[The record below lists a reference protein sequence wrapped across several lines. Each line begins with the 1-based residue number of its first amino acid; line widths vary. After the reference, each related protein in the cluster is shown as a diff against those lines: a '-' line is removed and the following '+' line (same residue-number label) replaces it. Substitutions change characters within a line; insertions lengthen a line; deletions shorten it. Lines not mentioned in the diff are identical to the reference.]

1 MTATPRANGRES
13 FADHQRTD
21 APALKLRTAGP
32 PEGQAGGGPADPAQ
46 GSVTSADT
54 PHAEGTGEVRG
65 LYCELLEAAYPE
77 LRRRADAGEEGAQ
90 HRLQRFIA
98 LGERLGVR
106 LPGRGEEG
114 AECAAAGTVAALVTE
129 CLARRRIPSATYRLQ
144 FNGDFT
150 FADARDLVPYL
161 HALGVSDCY
170 ASPLLQACAGSSH
183 GYDTC
188 DHGRL
193 NPELGGEQGFDGF
206 AAALREHGMG
216 LVLDAVPNHM
226 GIADPRNA

>member
-1 MTATPRANGRES
+1 
-13 FADHQRTD
+13 
-21 APALKLRTAGP
+21 LRPAGP
-32 PEGQAGGGPADPAQ
+32 PEGEAGGGLAGPTQ
-46 GSVTSADT
+46 GPETSAAH
-54 PHAEGTGEVRG
+54 PHPEGAGEFRR
-65 LYCELLEAAYPE
+65 LYCELLEVAYPE
-77 LRRRADAGEEGAQ
+77 LRRRAEAGEEGAQ
-90 HRLQRFIA
+90 HGLQRFIA

-114 AECAAAGTVAALVTE
+114 AERAAAGTVAALVTE
-129 CLARRRIPSATYRLQ
+129 CLARRRVPSATYRLQ
-144 FNGDFT
+144 FNRDFP
-150 FADARDLVPYL
+150 FAGARGLVPYL

-193 NPELGGEQGFDGF
+193 NPELGGEQGFDDF

-226 GIADPRNA
+226 GIADPRNAWWMDVLENGPSSVYAPFI